1 MANNWNLG
9 LVSHL
14 DGTKSKNQINQDIQA
29 LQKVLNNVELRAKL
43 DPNQVKNLESQLSKL
58 QVSLTDVN
66 IPKSVLDGLVS
77 QINNAL
83 SGIQIPNININPS
96 GVGNAGKQIGEI
108 ISKEAANAIG
118 DVTSKVIGQGFTV
131 SPKMSQKV
139 QSELENIVKDWTNG
153 KGKISSI
160 TIDTKTD
167 FNEQTLEN
175 IEHLKSATVQYSN
188 ELGQVI
194 TKTLKYKQIGVN
206 TFANGETE
214 AIKGWVESAS
224 TYKATLESTSKSTN
238 DFVNQQKKAVTD
250 LTNQV
255 NQIYKSAID
264 PNASKPIKN
273 SGNLS
278 NLENQY
284 NDIITAIGKMGS
296 ASEATFTDERNSVNT
311 LISDLKIVVREYKN
325 AETAA
330 TSMRSKDVG
339 TVKAIKTN
347 ELDEFIAKIQN
358 SKVPMKEMKSE
369 IASLK
374 TSLSNI
380 TDTDSLTAYL
390 NQFDIASSKFKS
402 LKEQFSKGSTVS
414 SVIFNT
420 SELEAQG
427 KVYIQK
433 VRNTIEAIKPE
444 LESKLRS
451 AGYTDIEIKGVEKA
465 NGQIKSLTATVTD
478 ATGAFKQLN
487 FQREKIQGKGKAQ
500 FGFVQTDDV
509 KVIGTLSSS
518 VEKVQGNLTTLK
530 SKWEEQGILVG
541 DFKTKV
547 EQLETSLASVGS
559 KGELNGLKTQIETLK
574 NEASTIADVN
584 KIQLLSNGGIKNDYA
599 TQIAQLEG
607 NFRRLGLS
615 QEEVSQ
621 KTSKVSTAF
630 GELKTRVNQ
639 PFNESNYQE
648 IINLNDVLQRELI
661 ESSNEYTKLQASFKG
676 FATEQQRLSLANTI
690 EAWNQKNTKATREV
704 VDENHKYIM
713 SLRDLSTEM
722 RKVDFD
728 RINTGFKQNENS
740 MRAMNRL
747 GKSLKEQFKQA
758 YESFTM
764 WLSASGLVMKVV
776 SETKQAITELKDVN
790 TLLTE
795 ISKANDKLTKEQLTK
810 IADDG
815 FDTASKYGK
824 KVTDYLS
831 GVQEAS
837 RAGYKNAEAIAELSV
852 AIQGAGDVTEDVA
865 NSYVIATDK
874 AYKLGGSVEALTE
887 VFDGTNKITN
897 ENAVNMTELAEA
909 MTIVGSTAASFG
921 VEADETTAAIATMSA
936 VTQQSGSEVARA
948 FRAILLNIR
957 QVSDEEEGI
966 DAEGLTKY
974 EKACNALGVSLK
986 ETKNGV
992 LETRD
997 AMDVLKELSEEYVK
1011 LDENDLRRTE
1021 LLNSVGGKLRATQLD
1036 ALLRNFDT
1044 YETML
1049 QQYADGTGSMARE
1062 AEKTANSWEGSLNRL
1077 ENTWTDTVENVAN
1090 SDAIITILNS
1100 FNGLLS
1106 IINEVTSAL
1115 GSLGTIGVIGGGI
1128 LGAKNAGR
1136 EKCYPSYRICL

>member
-1 MANNWNLG
+1 MANTDFGIL
-9 LVSHL
+9 LKTLL
-14 DGTKSKNQINQDIQA
+14 DK
-29 LQKVLNNVELRAKL
+29 
-43 DPNQVKNLESQLSKL
+43 
-58 QVSLTDVN
+58 
-66 IPKSVLDGLVS
+66 
-77 QINNAL
+77 
-83 SGIQIPNININPS
+83 SGINSELEQVQKIINKYSVAIMPELKSSSLRNQMKS
-96 GVGNAGKQIGEI
+96 ISQELANDFNKILGTNLTGKDVLKAFENQAKAIETAKKEQESYNTRVKEGIALAKKQANDAFVSKQSSIYGEI
-108 ISKEAANAIG
+108 IKNQEQIYTLKKKLLSA
-118 DVTSKVIGQGFTV
+118 D
-131 SPKMSQKV
+131 
-139 QSELENIVKDWTNG
+139 ELETEEIN
-153 KGKISSI
+153 
-160 TIDTKTD
+160 
-167 FNEQTLEN
+167 
-175 IEHLKSATVQYSN
+175 
-188 ELGQVI
+188 
-194 TKTLKYKQIGVN
+194 KQIHSLEVKN
-206 TFANGETE
+206 KYNRDYKLANNGMIDSSWE
-214 AIKGWVESAS
+214 KVVQESN
-224 TYKATLESTSKSTN
+224 KA
-238 DFVNQQKKAVTD
+238 
-250 LTNQV
+250 
-255 NQIYKSAID
+255 
-264 PNASKPIKN
+264 
-273 SGNLS
+273 
-278 NLENQY
+278 LENQY
-284 NDIITAIGKMGS
+284 RLT
-296 ASEATFTDERNSVNT
+296 EAKKVDG
-311 LISDLKIVVREYKN
+311 
-325 AETAA
+325 A
-330 TSMRSKDVG
+330 
-339 TVKAIKTN
+339 
-347 ELDEFIAKIQN
+347 IAK
-358 SKVPMKEMKSE
+358 E
-369 IASLK
+369 IAIEEKERAKALEFTRKESEKL
-374 TSLSNI
+374 
-380 TDTDSLTAYL
+380 
-390 NQFDIASSKFKS
+390 AS
-402 LKEQFSKGSTVS
+402 
-414 SVIFNT
+414 
-420 SELEAQG
+420 A
-427 KVYIQK
+427 IQK
-433 VRNTIEAIKPE
+433 YSYGN
-444 LESKLRS
+444 SSS
-451 AGYTDIEIKGVEKA
+451 ANDMM
-465 NGQIKSLTATVTD
+465 
-478 ATGAFKQLN
+478 KQLN
-487 FQREKIQGKGKAQ
+487 RGVGNFSDLSNVDKEITTISSNVDKIIDGLKRSHEQSLKALNSAISAEEKATKQIQPSIDNGTYSTQIDKMVSQFQKYG
-500 FGFVQTDDV
+500 
-509 KVIGTLSSS
+509 LS
-518 VEKVQGNLTTLK
+518 VDEAEEKVKELRATLLSMETAPSNESLVADYQKWEQQIKDVNVQLDQAKLK
-530 SKWEEQGILVG
+530 SEQ
-541 DFKTKV
+541 
-547 EQLETSLASVGS
+547 
-559 KGELNGLKTQIETLK
+559 
-574 NEASTIADVN
+574 IAEVN
-584 KIQLLSNGGIKNDYA
+584 KIQSLTNGGVKNDYV

-615 QEEVSQ
+615 QDEVSQ
-621 KTSKVSTAF
+621 KTSRVSTAF
-630 GELKTRVNQ
+630 GELKTRISQ

-661 ESSNEYTKLQASFKG
+661 ESSNEYTRLQASFKG

-690 EAWNQKNTKATREV
+690 EAWNQKNTAATREV
-704 VDENHKYIM
+704 VDENQRYIL

-728 RINTGFKQNENS
+728 RINTGFKQNENA

-764 WLSASGLVMKVV
+764 WLSASTLVMKVV
-776 SETKQAITELKDVN
+776 SETKQAMTELKEVN

-795 ISKANDKLTKEQLTK
+795 ISKANDKLTKEQLTQ

-837 RAGYKNAEAIAELSV
+837 RAGYENAEAIAELSV
-852 AIQGAGDVTEDVA
+852 AIQGAGDVTEDIA

-897 ENAVNMTELAEA
+897 LNAVNMSELAEA

-921 VEADETTAAIATMSA
+921 VEVDETTAAIATMSA

-1106 IINEVTSAL
+1106 VINEVTSAL
-1115 GSLGTIGVIGGGI
+1115 GSLGTIG
-1128 LGAKNAGR
+1128 LGAGLFASFKGAGR
-1136 EKCYPSYRICL
+1136 VKIAYPHLYTYACRNKTLYA

>member
-1 MANNWNLG
+1 MAINDFNLG
-9 LVSHL
+9 LIGKL
-14 DGTKSKNQINQDIQA
+14 DGTKSKHQLNNDIEA
-29 LQKVLNNVELRAKL
+29 LKKQLNNVEITAKL
-43 DPNQVKNLESQLSKL
+43 DPKVLGSIQIQLQNLQLQLNNVTVSQSAL
-58 QVSLTDVN
+58 N
-66 IPKSVLDGLVS
+66 GLVS
-77 QINNAL
+77 QINSVLQHEMQISSINIGGQTTNQARQAGQQIGNIVSDEVNNAL
-83 SGIQIPNININPS
+83 
-96 GVGNAGKQIGEI
+96 GK
-108 ISKEAANAIG
+108 
-118 DVTSKVIGQGFTV
+118 VTSKEIGIGFTV
-131 SPKMSQKV
+131 EKTASDEFNNAVDEEIRKLQQANNKLNSVRYTTNTERQEVTDIFGNVDYEHVEKLTGAVFRYNTETGEAITKTMKWAQIGMTVDDKGNDVPLMGWVQGLTTYNKSLEEATVKTDNFIDKRKKAVSDFEIDLQKIQSRVADQGVGKPIKDQIHIDALETQYNEVNSAIQRLNTSTKDTFTDTRIEVEKAIATLENLERQYRNAETTATSLRSKDIATVKSQYSSKLDVLVEKMQSSGVYSNGFQKGADNLRNVLGNATDSTGLTQFLNGLDKLEAGYKRAKASADAFNQSQKV
-139 QSELENIVKDWTNG
+139 G
-153 KGKISSI
+153 
-160 TIDTKTD
+160 
-167 FNEQTLEN
+167 
-175 IEHLKSATVQYSN
+175 
-188 ELGQVI
+188 
-194 TKTLKYKQIGVN
+194 
-206 TFANGETE
+206 
-214 AIKGWVESAS
+214 IKVSG
-224 TYKATLESTSKSTN
+224 LESS
-238 DFVNQQKKAVTD
+238 
-250 LTNQV
+250 
-255 NQIYKSAID
+255 
-264 PNASKPIKN
+264 
-273 SGNLS
+273 
-278 NLENQY
+278 
-284 NDIITAIGKMGS
+284 
-296 ASEATFTDERNSVNT
+296 
-311 LISDLKIVVREYKN
+311 ISDLQRISPEIDKFEADINGAKV
-325 AETAA
+325 
-330 TSMRSKDVG
+330 
-339 TVKAIKTN
+339 TVKSLG
-347 ELDEFIAKIQN
+347 EDL
-358 SKVPMKEMKSE
+358 SKVSTQSDFSVVNEKWKAFTKAAQSAGIAISEVATKS
-369 IASLK
+369 
-374 TSLSNI
+374 
-380 TDTDSLTAYL
+380 DSLT
-390 NQFDIASSKFKS
+390 
-402 LKEQFSKGSTVS
+402 
-414 SVIFNT
+414 
-420 SELEAQG
+420 
-427 KVYIQK
+427 
-433 VRNTIEAIKPE
+433 
-444 LESKLRS
+444 
-451 AGYTDIEIKGVEKA
+451 EK
-465 NGQIKSLTATVTD
+465 
-478 ATGAFKQLN
+478 
-487 FQREKIQGKGKAQ
+487 
-500 FGFVQTDDV
+500 
-509 KVIGTLSSS
+509 
-518 VEKVQGNLTTLK
+518 
-530 SKWEEQGILVG
+530 
-541 DFKTKV
+541 
-547 EQLETSLASVGS
+547 
-559 KGELNGLKTQIETLK
+559 
-574 NEASTIADVN
+574 VN

-639 PFNESNYQE
+639 PFDESNYQE

-764 WLSASGLVMKVV
+764 WLSASSLVMKVV
-776 SETKQAITELKDVN
+776 SKTNQAITELKDVN

-795 ISKANDKLTKEQLTK
+795 ISKANDKLTKEQLAK

-837 RAGYKNAEAIAELSV
+837 RAGYENAEAIAELSV
-852 AIQGAGDVTEDVA
+852 AIQGAGDVTEEVA

-897 ENAVNMTELAEA
+897 LNAVNMSELAEA

-921 VEADETTAAIATMSA
+921 VEVDETTAAIATMSA

-1021 LLNSVGGKLRATQLD
+1021 LLNSVGGKVYHVMQKCITRMYLIAG
-1036 ALLRNFDT
+1036 NP
-1044 YETML
+1044 
-1049 QQYADGTGSMARE
+1049 
-1062 AEKTANSWEGSLNRL
+1062 L
-1077 ENTWTDTVENVAN
+1077 EPCT
-1090 SDAIITILNS
+1090 TI
-1100 FNGLLS
+1100 
-1106 IINEVTSAL
+1106 
-1115 GSLGTIGVIGGGI
+1115 
-1128 LGAKNAGR
+1128 
-1136 EKCYPSYRICL
+1136 

>member
-1 MANNWNLG
+1 MANTDFSVLLKAELDRAG
-9 LVSHL
+9 LNTDLKQVQEIVKKYHL
-14 DGTKSKNQINQDIQA
+14 ELTPDLQTKSLRNQFRSVCQEMANDFNRA
-29 LQKVLNNVELRAKL
+29 FNANVSANDVFKVLN
-43 DPNQVKNLESQLSKL
+43 Q
-58 QVSLTDVN
+58 
-66 IPKSVLDGLVS
+66 
-77 QINNAL
+77 
-83 SGIQIPNININPS
+83 
-96 GVGNAGKQIGEI
+96 
-108 ISKEAANAIG
+108 
-118 DVTSKVIGQGFTV
+118 
-131 SPKMSQKV
+131 
-139 QSELENIVKDWTNG
+139 
-153 KGKISSI
+153 
-160 TIDTKTD
+160 
-167 FNEQTLEN
+167 
-175 IEHLKSATVQYSN
+175 
-188 ELGQVI
+188 
-194 TKTLKYKQIGVN
+194 
-206 TFANGETE
+206 
-214 AIKGWVESAS
+214 
-224 TYKATLESTSKSTN
+224 
-238 DFVNQQKKAVTD
+238 
-250 LTNQV
+250 
-255 NQIYKSAID
+255 
-264 PNASKPIKN
+264 
-273 SGNLS
+273 
-278 NLENQY
+278 
-284 NDIITAIGKMGS
+284 
-296 ASEATFTDERNSVNT
+296 
-311 LISDLKIVVREYKN
+311 
-325 AETAA
+325 
-330 TSMRSKDVG
+330 
-339 TVKAIKTN
+339 
-347 ELDEFIAKIQN
+347 
-358 SKVPMKEMKSE
+358 
-369 IASLK
+369 
-374 TSLSNI
+374 
-380 TDTDSLTAYL
+380 
-390 NQFDIASSKFKS
+390 
-402 LKEQFSKGSTVS
+402 
-414 SVIFNT
+414 
-420 SELEAQG
+420 
-427 KVYIQK
+427 
-433 VRNTIEAIKPE
+433 
-444 LESKLRS
+444 
-451 AGYTDIEIKGVEKA
+451 VEKQA
-465 NGQIKSLTATVTD
+465 EFTAQ
-478 ATGAFKQLN
+478 KL
-487 FQREKIQGKGKAQ
+487 
-500 FGFVQTDDV
+500 
-509 KVIGTLSSS
+509 
-518 VEKVQGNLTTLK
+518 
-530 SKWEEQGILVG
+530 
-541 DFKTKV
+541 
-547 EQLETSLASVGS
+547 
-559 KGELNGLKTQIETLK
+559 
-574 NEASTIADVN
+574 N

-639 PFNESNYQE
+639 PFDESNYQE

-764 WLSASGLVMKVV
+764 WLSASSLVMKVV
-776 SETKQAITELKDVN
+776 SKTKQAITELKDVN

-795 ISKANDKLTKEQLTK
+795 ISKANDKLTKEQLAK

-837 RAGYKNAEAIAELSV
+837 RAGYENAEAIAELSV
-852 AIQGAGDVTEDVA
+852 AIQGAGDVTEEVA

-897 ENAVNMTELAEA
+897 LNAVNMSELAEA

-921 VEADETTAAIATMSA
+921 VEVDETTAAIATMSA

-1021 LLNSVGGKLRATQLD
+1021 LLNSVGGKVYHVMQKCITRMYLIAG
-1036 ALLRNFDT
+1036 NP
-1044 YETML
+1044 
-1049 QQYADGTGSMARE
+1049 
-1062 AEKTANSWEGSLNRL
+1062 L
-1077 ENTWTDTVENVAN
+1077 EPCT
-1090 SDAIITILNS
+1090 TI
-1100 FNGLLS
+1100 
-1106 IINEVTSAL
+1106 
-1115 GSLGTIGVIGGGI
+1115 
-1128 LGAKNAGR
+1128 
-1136 EKCYPSYRICL
+1136 